1 MRWVGRVGS
10 AAALLTAVVAGA
22 VPGHAADGP
31 PGGDRAAAAARAERL
46 MRDAARAV
54 EAYEQARAAVE
65 SGARELARTGRREAA
80 EQRRLDG
87 LLRALGQ
94 QARAEYRSG
103 GGGLWGPVLP
113 LITSRSPERA
123 LDGAVRARRGDRAA
137 GQLTDR
143 VRQARDRIAAD
154 RATAA
159 RLLGAQRV
167 QATRRATARAQIE
180 ARLDEAQAELRRAQV
195 PQAVPASRGDC
206 AQGDVAGL
214 GTATD
219 RTWVAPVD
227 PAPLSAGFGAGGDRW
242 AHRHTGQD
250 FAVDTGTTVR
260 AVGAGTVLFVGC
272 GDGFGNQVV
281 VRHPNGYCTQYAHL
295 SLIGVS
301 PGDEVAAGTAL
312 GLSGATGNVSGP
324 HLHFEVRVTPQLGSG
339 IDPMPWLHVRG
350 VHV

>member
-1 MRWVGRVGS
+1 
-10 AAALLTAVVAGA
+10 
-22 VPGHAADGP
+22 
-31 PGGDRAAAAARAERL
+31 
-46 MRDAARAV
+46 
-54 EAYEQARAAVE
+54 
-65 SGARELARTGRREAA
+65 
-80 EQRRLDG
+80 
-87 LLRALGQ
+87 
-94 QARAEYRSG
+94 
-103 GGGLWGPVLP
+103 
-113 LITSRSPERA
+113 RSPERA
-123 LDGAVRARRGDRAA
+123 LDGAVRAGRGDRAA

-180 ARLDEAQAELRRAQV
+180 ARLDEAQEELRRAQA

-272 GDGFGNQVV
+272 GDGFGNQVI
-281 VRHPNGYCTQYAHL
+281 VRHPNGYYTQYAHL

-339 IDPMPWLHVRG
+339 IDPMPWLHARG